1 MPNDTSPNT
10 ILATTLFERAIG
22 RRLAA
27 QVFEET
33 TPVRSSTGRLTHA
46 PVVAIEGVKAKV
58 KDHPFSDVLGETD
71 WIDIPLSHVEARGDV
86 FLLPSSLYGVPY
98 NVAHIA
104 YRAGF
109 DEMPDDARSVIDEIA
124 SLIDRG
130 EMGEWSG
137 FDALSDESKNTI
149 ARYRKGGERWLT

>member
-1 MPNDTSPNT
+1 MTISPNHD
-10 ILATTLFERAIG
+10 LATTLFERAIG

-27 QVFEET
+27 QVYEET

-46 PVVAIEGVKAKV
+46 PVVAIESVKAKV
-58 KDHPFSDVLGETD
+58 IDHPFSDVLGETD
-71 WIDIPLSHVEARGDV
+71 WIDIPLDRVEERGGIV
-86 FLLPSSLYGVPY
+86 LLPSSLYGVPY
-98 NVAHIA
+98 NAARIA

-109 DEMPDDARSVIDEIA
+109 DETPDDARSVINEIA
-124 SLIDRG
+124 SLIDAG

-137 FDALSDESKNTI
+137 FDALSDDSKATI